1 MSKSKKLKKNTL
13 LWKIINRETSVESYI
28 YGTVHLRDE
37 KVYFLL
43 EKIKELIKNSDVF
56 IAEYDLDDAGN
67 PEIMNMLQ
75 LPNGKHLKDLIP
87 EKKYKKLHKQILKSF
102 GIDLDRFGYFK
113 PMVIENMLTEM
124 IFDTDY
130 DFPMDV
136 ILWNYAKE
144 LDKEMLGAEST
155 DGQIEIMRKLPVDNQ
170 LKSLIS
176 IGRNPAKF
184 KKKTKK
190 LVSYYIDQ
198 NLRELHKRSLK
209 SLGKLKKILVYD
221 RNIRI
226 VDTIDKYAKNKK
238 VFAAIGAGHLFG
250 EKGILR
256 LLKQK
261 GYKVKP
267 VNFHYSGELPE

>member
-13 LWKIINRETSVESYI
+13 LWKIINRNTLVESYV

-37 KVYFLL
+37 SVYFLL
-43 EKIKELIKNSDVF
+43 DKLKELIAKSDVF
-56 IAEYDLDDAGN
+56 IAEYNLDDAGD

-75 LPNGKHLKDLIP
+75 LPNNKHIRELVP
-87 EKKYKKLHKQILKSF
+87 EKKYEKLHKQILKSF
-102 GIDLDRFGYFK
+102 GMDLDRFGYFK
-113 PMVIENMLTEM
+113 PMVIENMLTEIM
-124 IFDTDY
+124 FDTDY

-144 LDKEMLGAEST
+144 LGKDINGAEST
-155 DGQIEIMRKLPVDNQ
+155 DGQIEIMRKLSVDQ
-170 LKSLIS
+170 QMKSLIA

-184 KKKTKK
+184 KKKIMRI
-190 LVSYYIDQ
+190 VSYYKEQ
-198 NLRELHKRSLK
+198 NLRELHKKSLK

-226 VDTIDKYAKNKK
+226 VNTIDDFAKNKK
-238 VFAAIGAGHLFG
+238 VFAAIGAGHLYG

-256 LLKQK
+256 LLKHK

-267 VNFHYSGELPE
+267 VN

>member
-13 LWKIINRETSVESYI
+13 LWKIINRETSIESYI

-130 DFPMDV
+130 EFPMDV

-190 LVSYYIDQ
+190 IVSYYQDQ
-198 NLRELHKRSLK
+198 NIKELHRKSLK

-226 VDTIDKYAKNKK
+226 VNTIDNYAKDKK
-238 VFAAIGAGHLFG
+238 VFAAIGAGHLLG

-267 VNFHYSGELPE
+267 VNYKYR